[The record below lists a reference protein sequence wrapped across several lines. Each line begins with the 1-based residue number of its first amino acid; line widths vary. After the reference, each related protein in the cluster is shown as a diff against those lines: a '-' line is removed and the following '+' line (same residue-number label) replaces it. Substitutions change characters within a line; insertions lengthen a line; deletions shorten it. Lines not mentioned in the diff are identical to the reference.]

1 MFQFKGKYMLKH
13 MMSNLYARIQ
23 NSLKKQTL
31 GNGLLTT
38 YIMKF
43 KILIIY
49 LKTSF
54 TLQSYLGKGCLS
66 TVVIFSKCERHE
78 FFATF
83 CVMMTPP
90 GWAVH

>member
-1 MFQFKGKYMLKH
+1 
-13 MMSNLYARIQ
+13 MSNLYAHIQ

-31 GNGLLTT
+31 GNGLLTM

-43 KILIIY
+43 KIVIIY
-49 LKTSF
+49 LKMPF
-54 TLQSYLGKGCLS
+54 TLQSNLGKGCLS
-66 TVVIFSKCERHE
+66 TVIIFSKHERHE

-90 GWAVH
+90 G